1 MIEELGAAEGGLPLG
16 CDASHTYQQ
25 IELEL
30 KPGDAIVMYTD
41 GISEAMN
48 AKGDV
53 FGSKRI
59 REAIIRAPAGVDRI
73 GQTLLDDVR
82 RFVRGRL
89 PSDDICVVGF
99 AREE

>member
-1 MIEELGAAEGGLPLG
+1 
-16 CDASHTYQQ
+16 
-25 IELEL
+25 
-30 KPGDAIVMYTD
+30 MYTD

-53 FGSKRI
+53 FGAKRI
-59 REAIIRAPAGVDRI
+59 REAIIRSPAGIERV

-82 RFVRGRL
+82 RHVRGRL

-99 AREE
+99 AREG